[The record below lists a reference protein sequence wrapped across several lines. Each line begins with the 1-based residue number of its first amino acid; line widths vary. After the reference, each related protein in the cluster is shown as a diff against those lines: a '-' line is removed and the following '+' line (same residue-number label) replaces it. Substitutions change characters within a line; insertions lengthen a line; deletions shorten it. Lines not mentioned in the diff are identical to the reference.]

1 MGDVRVGQPYF
12 GRSSWLC
19 PSYAYNGYLGSGDP
33 AFTSAC
39 GNFELLK

>member
-1 MGDVRVGQPYF
+1 M
-12 GRSSWLC
+12 